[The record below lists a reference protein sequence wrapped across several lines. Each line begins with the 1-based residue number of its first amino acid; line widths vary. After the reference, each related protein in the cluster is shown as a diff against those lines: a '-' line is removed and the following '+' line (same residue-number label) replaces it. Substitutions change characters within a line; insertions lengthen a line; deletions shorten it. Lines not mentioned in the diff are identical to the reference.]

1 MDPFDIVDVND
12 DGEFVSS
19 SNGDALS
26 LEEVEEFYEAGI
38 EFTRKAEIEIRK
50 VSGEF
55 LKEQ

>member
-26 LEEVEEFYEAGI
+26 LEEVEEFHEAGI

>member
-38 EFTRKAEIEIRK
+38 EFTRKAEIEVRK

>member
-1 MDPFDIVDVND
+1 MDPFDIVDVNN